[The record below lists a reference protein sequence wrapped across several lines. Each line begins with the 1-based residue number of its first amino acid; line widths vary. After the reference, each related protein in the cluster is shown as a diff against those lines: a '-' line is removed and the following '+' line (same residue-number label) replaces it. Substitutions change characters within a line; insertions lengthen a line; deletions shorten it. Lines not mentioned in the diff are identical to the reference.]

1 MYGLVFID
9 PYAGIEVAD
18 FLRTAV
24 EEDEKKVTKE
34 KGEKYTDLLSIV
46 KGGKD
51 VVEGDGM
58 EMEITWEPG
67 KNFWENISEHMGIT
81 KDLGCKVS

>member
-18 FLRTAV
+18 FLKTAV

-67 KNFWENISEHMGIT
+67 KKFWENISDHMGIT
-81 KDLGCKVS
+81 KDLGYKVS

>member
-1 MYGLVFID
+1 M
-9 PYAGIEVAD
+9 AD
-18 FLRTAV
+18 FLKTAV

-51 VVEGDGM
+51 VVGGDGM
-58 EMEITWEPG
+58 EMEIT
-67 KNFWENISEHMGIT
+67 
-81 KDLGCKVS
+81 LGTW